1 MIKELYF
8 HEKNVSGHILGNKQY
23 DAHLRALR
31 GIYATDPI
39 SRNKFEIK
47 SSDKPLVHQNRAHK
61 TRALEWQKKETKLGV
76 DKENKRILEKINDI
90 QKRPITELIPKSHK
104 QEGYRN

>member
-8 HEKNVSGHILGNKQY
+8 AEKNVSGHIQGNKQY
-23 DAHLRALR
+23 DLHLRALR
-31 GIYATDPI
+31 GIYTSDPI

-47 SSDKPLVHQNRAHK
+47 NTDKKLIAQNRGHK
-61 TRALEWQKKETKLGV
+61 ARALEWSKKESKLGI